1 MRKRSI
7 AQKFA
12 SIESSKSTAA
22 NHTFPTSK
30 PTVATENQPRC
41 LTPQTPHPKNEGLSP
56 LIERALNR
64 SGLSYDSFVRLL
76 TQGAFKGIAV
86 WTSSDLDRLLIAAE
100 RYGLDPL
107 SREIFMM
114 QSNSDPTSALLLVIG
129 VDGWTHLINA
139 HEQFEGVEF
148 AESPELEHGVPA
160 WVECTIYRRDR
171 RVPLK
176 LREYFCEARGEHLTW
191 ITHPRRMLRHKALV
205 QCARIAFGLTGVF
218 DADEAQ
224 RLRYSKVGDD
234 RFIGAQKLA
243 QKLASSTPTQQK
255 SDPL

>member
-7 AQKFA
+7 AQKYGA
-12 SIESSKSTAA
+12 IESINSAVA
-22 NHTFPTSK
+22 NHTFATAE
-30 PTVATENQPRC
+30 PTVATQNQSKC
-41 LTPQTPHPKNEGLSP
+41 LAPQTAHQQGEALSP

-76 TQGAFKGIAV
+76 TQGAFKAIAV

-100 RYGLDPL
+100 RYSLDPL

-114 QSNSDPTSALLLVIG
+114 QSNADPTSALSVVIG

-176 LREYFCEARGEHLTW
+176 LREYFCEARGEHLSW

-205 QCARIAFGLTGVF
+205 QCARIAFGLTDVF

-243 QKLASSTPTQQK
+243 QKLASSTPTPEK

>member
-7 AQKFA
+7 TQKFA

-22 NHTFPTSK
+22 NHTFPNAE
-30 PTVATENQPRC
+30 PTVAAENQPRC

>member
-7 AQKFA
+7 TQKFA

-22 NHTFPTSK
+22 NHTFPNAE
-30 PTVATENQPRC
+30 PTVAAENQPRC

-176 LREYFCEARGEHLTW
+176 LREYFCEARGEHLSW

>member
-7 AQKFA
+7 AHKSVSFDA
-12 SIESSKSTAA
+12 SKSTAA
-22 NHTFPTSK
+22 NQTLSASESTAAAGNQSKCLVPPT
-30 PTVATENQPRC
+30 AHRQG
-41 LTPQTPHPKNEGLSP
+41 EGLSP
-56 LIERALNR
+56 LIERALGR

-86 WTSSDLDRLLIAAE
+86 WTASDLDRLLIAAE

-114 QSNSDPTSALLLVIG
+114 QPNSDPTSALLLVIG

-148 AESPELEHGVPA
+148 AESSELEHGVPS

-205 QCARIAFGLTGVF
+205 QCGRIAFGLTGVF
-218 DADEAQ
+218 DAEEAQ
-224 RLRYSKVGDD
+224 RLRYSKVEND

-243 QKLASSTPTQQK
+243 QKLSCSTPVQEK

>member
-7 AQKFA
+7 AQKSAAIA
-12 SIESSKSTAA
+12 SIKSTAA
-22 NHTFPTSK
+22 NHTFPTSEQ
-30 PTVATENQPRC
+30 TAAAGNQSKC
-41 LTPQTPHPKNEGLSP
+41 LAASTTHQQSEGLSP
-56 LIERALNR
+56 LIERALGR

-86 WTSSDLDRLLIAAE
+86 WTASDLDRLLIAAE

-114 QSNSDPTSALLLVIG
+114 QSNADPTSALLVVIG

-139 HEQFEGVEF
+139 HEQFEGLEF

-176 LREYFCEARGEHLTW
+176 LREYFCEARGEHIVW
-191 ITHPRRMLRHKALV
+191 ATHPRRMLRHKALV
-205 QCARIAFGLTGVF
+205 QCARIAFGLTGVL
-218 DADEAQ
+218 DADEAH
-224 RLRYSKVGDD
+224 RLRHSKVGND
-234 RFIGAQKLA
+234 RFMDSQKLA
-243 QKLASSTPTQQK
+243 QKLSSSTPTQEK

>member
-7 AQKFA
+7 AQKSVSFDK
-12 SIESSKSTAA
+12 SKSAAA
-22 NHTFPTSK
+22 NQTFHTSE
-30 PTVATENQPRC
+30 PTVAAENQPRC

-76 TQGAFKGIAV
+76 TQGAFKAIAV

-139 HEQFEGVEF
+139 HEQFEGIEF

-160 WVECTIYRRDR
+160 LVECTIYRRDR

-243 QKLASSTPTQQK
+243 QKLAISTPTQQK